1 MCPIWANVLSQ
12 GACQVV
18 EWTGDLVADGAKS
31 VAGSALQGA
40 ADSAGQSAGQLIT
53 LSLGWWTFQSTVD
66 FGSPAIRLIQQYT
79 MPLSVIMLMAG
90 VILAAAKT
98 ALTRRGEPLTN
109 LATNVLTFLVLAT
122 AGVGLLAALQT
133 GGDAFS
139 AWIISE
145 AGADFGERFAQ
156 AAMSS
161 YTGAFGV
168 ILVSLLCILIA
179 FVQWILM
186 LFRAAALVLLAGALP
201 FAAAASTV
209 QGRTDSTKRVVT
221 WSVAILVYK
230 PTGALIYAAG
240 FTTLAEGGSLLVMLQ
255 GVVILLMAII
265 ALPSLVRLFSWMS
278 APMPSGGSG
287 GIAAV
292 AGIAGL
298 AMARRRGGGG
308 GGGGGGDVEPEPDGG
323 EPDPGE
329 TAASTGQEAVDH
341 VRSMDTGGPGTG
353 GGDTPMDTLSSENAG
368 GATDAPSG
376 TDSGPAESGNAS
388 TESLPLPGG
397 GESGE
402 AAATT
407 AATGGAA
414 AGADTPTSSGGS
426 IPGELDGGSAVHDV
440 VDDGTAAATT
450 PEEPSDSDGSS

>member
-1 MCPIWANVLSQ
+1 M
-12 GACQVV
+12 
-18 EWTGDLVADGAKS
+18 
-31 VAGSALQGA
+31 
-40 ADSAGQSAGQLIT
+40 
-53 LSLGWWTFQSTVD
+53 GWWTIQSTVD

-98 ALTRRGEPLTN
+98 ALVRRGEPLTN
-109 LATNVLTFLVLAT
+109 LAVNVLTFLVLAT

-156 AAMSS
+156 AATSS

-168 ILVSLLCILIA
+168 ILVSLLCIVIA
-179 FVQWILM
+179 FVQWVLM

-221 WSVAILVYK
+221 WSVAILLYK

-240 FTTLAEGGSLLVMLQ
+240 FTTLSEGGSLLVMLQ

-287 GIAAV
+287 GVAAAAGV
-292 AGIAGL
+292 AGL
-298 AMARRRGGGG
+298 VMARRPGRDA
-308 GGGGGGDVEPEPDGG
+308 GGGGGGDVEP
-323 EPDPGE
+323 DPGE
-329 TAASTGQEAVDH
+329 VATTTGQEVVDH
-341 VRSMDTGGPGTG
+341 VRGMETGGVGTGG
-353 GGDTPMDTLSSENAG
+353 GGDTPTDSLASGNV
-368 GATDAPSG
+368 GAATESPSD
-376 TDSGPAESGNAS
+376 TDSGPAESGGAATES
-388 TESLPLPGG
+388 PSSTVSGPTGSGDAPTESLPLPGG
-397 GESGE
+397 DNGEGSAA

-414 AGADTPTSSGGS
+414 AGADAPTASGAA
-426 IPGELDGGSAVHDV
+426 IPGGLDGGSVVHDV
-440 VDDGTAAATT
+440 VDDGTAAATS
-450 PEEPSDSDGSS
+450 PELPSESDESS